1 MGTIS
6 ANKLGGLALMIA
18 PVVTLIF
25 YFLQPGGAFI
35 DAADPADGAATIAA
49 MLSNVGLGK
58 VVSIV
63 IPIGLL
69 VFLSGILVL
78 QENVK
83 SNGNG
88 GALSRIAVLFIL
100 TGTIGWVVS
109 SGASLA
115 ITGSPLP
122 TEQAIP
128 LNASLYSATLGIG
141 TVAGILWGIGTIA
154 LALAISTREDS
165 NNIAALVAAV
175 AAVVAIVVTI
185 IGGLDSTTLETMTLI
200 SGITYLVHMVWFFML
215 GLNLSKVE

>member
-1 MGTIS
+1 MF
-6 ANKLGGLALMIA
+6 A

-25 YFLQPGGAFI
+25 YFLQPGGSFI

-49 MLSNVGLGK
+49 MVSNAGLGK

-78 QENVK
+78 QENVR

-100 TGTIGWVVS
+100 VGIIGWVVS
-109 SGASLA
+109 AGVSLA
-115 ITGSPLP
+115 IIGSTQPI
-122 TEQAIP
+122 EQAVP
-128 LNASLYSATLGIG
+128 FTASLYSATLGIG
-141 TVAGILWGIGTIA
+141 TVAGILWGIGTLA

-165 NNIAALVAAV
+165 NKIAALVAAV

-185 IGGLDSTTLETMTLI
+185 IGGLDTAQLELMTQI
-200 SGITYLVHMVWFFML
+200 TGITFIVHVVWFFML
-215 GLNLSKVE
+215 GRSLSQSE

>member
-25 YFLQPGGAFI
+25 YFLQPGGAII
-35 DAADPADGAATIAA
+35 DAADPANAKATITA
-49 MLSNVGLGK
+49 MVSNASLGK

-78 QENVK
+78 QENVR

-100 TGTIGWVVS
+100 VGIIGWVVS
-109 SGASLA
+109 AGASLA
-115 ITGSPLP
+115 IIGSTQPI
-122 TEQAIP
+122 EQA
-128 LNASLYSATLGIG
+128 LS
-141 TVAGILWGIGTIA
+141 
-154 LALAISTREDS
+154 E
-165 NNIAALVAAV
+165 
-175 AAVVAIVVTI
+175 IV
-185 IGGLDSTTLETMTLI
+185 
-200 SGITYLVHMVWFFML
+200 
-215 GLNLSKVE
+215 

>member
-6 ANKLGGLALMIA
+6 VNKLGGLALMIA

-25 YFLQPGGAFI
+25 YFLQPGGAII
-35 DAADPADGAATIAA
+35 DAADPADGVATMAA
-49 MLSNVGLGK
+49 MVSNVGLGK
-58 VVSIV
+58 LTSIV
-63 IPIGLL
+63 IPIGLI
-69 VFLSGILVL
+69 VILSGILVL
-78 QENVK
+78 QENVR

-88 GALSRIAVLFIL
+88 DAQSRIAVLFIL

-109 SGASLA
+109 SGTSLA

-122 TEQAIP
+122 TEQAVA

-141 TVAGILWGIGTIA
+141 TVAGILWGIGTLA

>member
-1 MGTIS
+1 
-6 ANKLGGLALMIA
+6 MIA

-25 YFLQPGGAFI
+25 YFLQPGGAII
-35 DAADPADGAATIAA
+35 DAADPANTEATITA
-49 MLSNVGLGK
+49 MVSNAGLGK

-78 QENVK
+78 QENVR

-100 TGTIGWVVS
+100 AGIIGWVVS

-115 ITGSPLP
+115 ITGSGREAAEAVPLF
-122 TEQAIP
+122 
-128 LNASLYSATLGIG
+128 ASMYSATLGIG
-141 TVAGILWGIGTIA
+141 TVAGILWGIGTLA

>member
-1 MGTIS
+1 
-6 ANKLGGLALMIA
+6 MIA

-25 YFLQPGGAFI
+25 YFLQPGGAII
-35 DAADPADGAATIAA
+35 DAVDPANTKATITA
-49 MLSNVGLGK
+49 MVSNAGLGK

-78 QENVK
+78 QENVR

-100 TGTIGWVVS
+100 AGIIGWVVS

-115 ITGSPLP
+115 ITGSGKEAAEAVPLF
-122 TEQAIP
+122 
-128 LNASLYSATLGIG
+128 ASLYSATLGIG
-141 TVAGILWGIGTIA
+141 TVAGILWGIGTLA

-185 IGGLDSTTLETMTLI
+185 IGGLDKAQLETMTLV

-215 GLNLSKVE
+215 GQSLIKTD

>member
-1 MGTIS
+1 
-6 ANKLGGLALMIA
+6 MIA

-25 YFLQPGGAFI
+25 YFLQPGGAII
-35 DAADPADGAATIAA
+35 DAADPANTKATITA
-49 MLSNVGLGK
+49 MVSNAGLGK

-78 QENVK
+78 QENVR

-88 GALSRIAVLFIL
+88 GALSRIAVVFIL
-100 TGTIGWVVS
+100 AGITGWVIG
-109 SGASLA
+109 SGGSLA
-115 ITGSPLP
+115 ITGSGKEAAEAVPLF
-122 TEQAIP
+122 
-128 LNASLYSATLGIG
+128 ASLYSATLGIG
-141 TVAGILWGIGTIA
+141 TVAGILWGIGTLA

-200 SGITYLVHMVWFFML
+200 SGSTYLVHMVWFFML

>member
-6 ANKLGGLALMIA
+6 ANKLGGLALMVA
-18 PVVTLIF
+18 PMLTLIF
-25 YFLQPGGAFI
+25 YFLQPGGSFI

-49 MLSNVGLGK
+49 MVSNAGLGK

-78 QENVK
+78 QENVR

-100 TGTIGWVVS
+100 VGIIGWVVS
-109 SGASLA
+109 AGASLA
-115 ITGSPLP
+115 IIGSPLQ
-122 TEQAIP
+122 TDQAVAF
-128 LNASLYSATLGIG
+128 NASLYSATLGIG
-141 TVAGILWGIGTIA
+141 TVAGILWGIGILA

-165 NNIAALVAAV
+165 HKIAALVAAV

-185 IGGLDSTTLETMTLI
+185 IGGFDSTTLETMTLI